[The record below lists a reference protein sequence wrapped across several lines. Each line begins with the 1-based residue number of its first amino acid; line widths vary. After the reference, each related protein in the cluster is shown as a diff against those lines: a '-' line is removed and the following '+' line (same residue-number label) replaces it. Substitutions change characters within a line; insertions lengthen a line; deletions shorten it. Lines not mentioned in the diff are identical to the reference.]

1 MRQRNIIPFKSSRV
15 ILSVG
20 KIGSVIVD
28 MIAVNTVAS
37 YGSVFMSFLIA
48 FAVNFMTFP
57 VVVVANKL
65 D

>member
-1 MRQRNIIPFKSSRV
+1 
-15 ILSVG
+15 
-20 KIGSVIVD
+20 